1 MKVRNVLISQPRP
14 AEIEKSPYADILKKY
29 GINIDFHKFFRIEGL
44 SSIDFRKENKVRL
57 SEHSAVIFTSKHGV
71 DNYFRLAG
79 ELRFEVP
86 ESMKY
91 FCSAEAIALY
101 LQKYIQYRKRKIF
114 FSNQELTDL
123 VDSIRKHKNEHYL
136 LPCNEDHNPELSGL
150 LDLQKINYDKVVM
163 YRTVSEDMSFLEPEK
178 YDLMVFFSPAGIKSL
193 LKNFK
198 NYKQKDRLIG
208 VFGPNTAQVARES
221 GLKLAIEAPNEK
233 APSMAKA
240 IDHFLANNLKGK

>member
-1 MKVRNVLISQPRP
+1 MKVKNILISQPRP
-14 AEIEKSPYADILKKY
+14 AEIEKSPYADIVKKY

-71 DNYFRLAG
+71 DNFFRLAG

-114 FSNQELTDL
+114 FSNQELSDL
-123 VDSIRKHKNEHYL
+123 VDSIRKHKNERYL
-136 LPCNEDHNPELSGL
+136 LPCNEDHNPELSDL
-150 LDLQKINYDKVVM
+150 LDLQKIDYDKVIM

-198 NYKQKDRLIG
+198 NYKQKDQLIG
-208 VFGPNTAQVARES
+208 VFGPITAQAAREF
-221 GLKLAIEAPNEK
+221 GLKVAIEAPNEK
-233 APSMAKA
+233 APSMARA
-240 IDHFLANNLKGK
+240 IDQFLANNHKGK